1 MPVDGA
7 VGIDVFGNDLI
18 LGVDKAFE
26 SERVSSTTAGED
38 IVYRSKRSRFVC
50 ENLRRA
56 ILGRH
61 HLSGIRPAEQDV
73 VAVSPIHP
81 VSAKTADQK
90 ILAGAARQLVVTRA
104 TPDLVVAA
112 ATAEHVVASHAGDS
126 IGAPSRRTGHCR
138 SSYRS
143 YDHDRRCRQSTQR
156 KSPRIGY
163 CAAVYPSY

>member
-1 MPVDGA
+1 
-7 VGIDVFGNDLI
+7 VFGNDLI

-90 ILAGAARQLVVTRA
+90 ILAGATRQLVVTRA

-112 ATAEHVVASHAGDS
+112 ATAEHVVPSHAGDS
-126 IGAPSRRTGHCR
+126 IGAPPGEQDIAGRRTVHMIMTGGAA
-138 SSYRS
+138 
-143 YDHDRRCRQSTQR
+143 
-156 KSPRIGY
+156 SPRSEKVLELATVQQSIHHIEACHY
-163 CAAVYPSY
+163 QPFVR